1 MFRFPFNWYNKFGTI
16 PSSYREA
23 MSYEE
28 QILWLCEQVK
38 NIKEGSA
45 NYNYNLLENKPMING
60 ITLQGNITSSQLGID
75 SNYNSLMNKPSINGT
90 MLLGN
95 KSLDDFGIQGKLVAG
110 SGIRIVGNTISA
122 TGGGSG
128 GTSDYDD
135 LENKPTINNVT
146 LQGDLTLRDLN
157 IQPKIETSLD
167 SEVIAGK
174 VVAISQYQEGAV
186 IPKPYEIVNFEN
198 ASYAI
203 IEVENGTRLDIYGK
217 YDLFKIN
224 ENNVLELKHYV
235 SEVDNTYFE
244 SSSKG
249 IVILNFY
256 DTDTY
261 TLSIKKSFTGND
273 YEETINDLKNADK
286 ALDNRLNLLFNA
298 NFDYEEIPHSS
309 FVNGYFLM
317 NKINIG
323 EELLSPW
330 QEANYY
336 YVKIPLFEGTGAT
349 RKKIYYNT
357 IFKIKGKM
365 ADNSMFFATKLQ
377 NDTEYIVEASNSN
390 IELTSLTDIEFNV
403 PEEADYIY
411 FQFSNTNTLDYVLQL
426 QRIDKIVNPSEITKI
441 SNPLVLSAGTAPS
454 LSTGLYVLD
463 ADVFIGT
470 ATPANLVFGSGEII
484 YYDSTTSTFY
494 GNFNLVALE
503 SGTWNIYQ
511 NGILENT
518 LSNSRNKIPTS
529 QAVYKALSGA
539 GSAFYQTLDSNTL
552 VFNQDGTTTPQLAD
566 DTYYFIKSLQITYYY
581 NDTART
587 TILPIDSLCFYSSS
601 KQLIISSVNKDTT
614 LIKARLRFVTS
625 LGWELLEYHTNNLVL
640 RDNIASSITASST
653 NNQVAGAKAVY
664 DLKNDVKLIETH
676 VDNNPSVNWNGW
688 NGSIIPLSRVTT
700 NVGSNFTLANNKITI
715 NSSGL
720 YAFTI
725 YCQQKPTNNDEDF
738 ALYLNSDKIGSLY
751 FNNGQ
756 TSTTIILEMS
766 KTVYKVANAG
776 DEVSIMLRGNPTSG
790 SISFLNETGIAIQK
804 LSDSVS

>member
-1 MFRFPFNWYNKFGTI
+1 MFRFPFNWYNKFGII

-128 GTSDYDD
+128 GSSDYND

-157 IQPKIETSLD
+157 IQQKIETSLD

-174 VVAISQYQEGAV
+174 VVPIAQYLEGAV

-224 ENNVLELKHYV
+224 ENNVLGLKHYV

-256 DTDTY
+256 DTNTY

-273 YEETINDLKNADK
+273 YKETITDLKNADK
-286 ALDNRLNLLFNA
+286 ALNNRLNLLFNA

-309 FVNGYFLM
+309 FSNGYFTM
-317 NKINIG
+317 HKGNIG

-377 NDTEYIVEASNSN
+377 NDTEYIVEASNYN

-426 QRIDKIVNPSEITKI
+426 QRIDEIVNPSEITKI

-454 LSTGLYVLD
+454 LTTGLYVLD
-463 ADVFIGT
+463 ADVFIST
-470 ATPANLVFGSGEII
+470 ATPANLVFGTGEII

-494 GNFNLVALE
+494 GSFNLVALE
-503 SGTWNIYQ
+503 SGSWNIYQ

-529 QAVYKALSGA
+529 QAVYNALSGA
-539 GSAFYQTLDSNTL
+539 GNAFYETLDSNTL
-552 VFNQDGTTTPQLAD
+552 VFNQDGTTTPQLTD

-625 LGWELLEYHTNNLVL
+625 LGWELLEYHTNNIIMNDTGSTSGLRTAITDTGYDNYVATIKAIRDYFLTLTSATGTPSSSVSSSDDSTRFFKRGKLV
-640 RDNIASSITASST
+640 IANT
-653 NNQVAGAKAVY
+653 NF
-664 DLKNDVKLIETH
+664 
-676 VDNNPSVNWNGW
+676 
-688 NGSIIPLSRVTT
+688 RVTT
-700 NVGSNFTLANNKITI
+700 QINTNGVIYSSIPYIPVQNTRAVIISASGTCYCVNIKDDGTITI
-715 NSSGL
+715 MDRALPTGWYNGTAI
-720 YAFTI
+720 YFTE
-725 YCQQKPTNNDEDF
+725 N
-738 ALYLNSDKIGSLY
+738 
-751 FNNGQ
+751 
-756 TSTTIILEMS
+756 
-766 KTVYKVANAG
+766 
-776 DEVSIMLRGNPTSG
+776 
-790 SISFLNETGIAIQK
+790 
-804 LSDSVS
+804 